1 MTTTTSNQIS
11 KPVLKKGSTG
21 ETVKELQKL
30 LLDYGMIVYLY
41 SDGACAFPAGAEAI
55 DGVFGPITEDAVK
68 LFQGKMFLLQ
78 DGVVNNKTWRSLY
91 KGAPVDMPVLKKG
104 SSGELVKQMQDRLFT
119 DGYYSGELTIDNRAS
134 KVDGIFG
141 SQTESVI
148 KNLQKNT
155 GLVVDGIVGDCTWF
169 EISKIQ
175 TIFC

>member
-1 MTTTTSNQIS
+1 MTTTTSNQLS

-30 LLDYGMIVYLY
+30 LLDYGMYVYLY
-41 SDGACAFPAGAEAI
+41 SNGACAFPAGAEAI
-55 DGVFGPITEDAVK
+55 DGVFGSETEKAVK

-78 DGVVNNKTWRSLY
+78 DGIVGNKTWRSLY

-104 SSGELVKQMQDRLFT
+104 STGELVKRMQDRLFT
-119 DGYYSGELTIDNRAS
+119 GGYYDGELTMNNHAS
-134 KVDGIFG
+134 TVDGIFG
-141 SQTESVI
+141 SQTETAI
-148 KNLQKNT
+148 KNLQQNNS
-155 GLVVDGIVGDCTWF
+155 LLVDGIVGDRTWF

>member
-1 MTTTTSNQIS
+1 MTTTTSNQIC

-30 LLDYGMIVYLY
+30 LLDYGMYLYLY
-41 SDGACAFPAGAEAI
+41 SDGACGLPAGAEVI

-68 LFQGKMFLLQ
+68 LFQHKMFLVQ
-78 DGVVNNKTWRSLY
+78 DGIVGNKTWRSLY

-104 SSGELVKQMQDRLFT
+104 CTGELVKQMQDRLFT
-119 DGYYSGELTIDNRAS
+119 GGYYGGELTMNNHAS
-134 KVDGIFG
+134 TVDGIFG
-141 SQTESVI
+141 SQTELAV
-148 KNLQKNT
+148 KNLQKDSCLT
-155 GLVVDGIVGDCTWF
+155 VDGIVGDRTWF

>member
-1 MTTTTSNQIS
+1 MTTTTSNQIN
-11 KPVLKKGSTG
+11 KPVLKVGSTG

-30 LLDYGMIVYLY
+30 LLDYGMYVYLY

-55 DGVFGPITEDAVK
+55 DGVFGSETEKAVK
-68 LFQGKMFLLQ
+68 LFQSTMFLVQ
-78 DGVVNNKTWRSLY
+78 DGIVGNKTWRSLY
-91 KGAPVDMPVLKKG
+91 KGAPVDMPILKKG
-104 SSGELVKQMQDRLFT
+104 STGELVKQMQDRLFT
-119 DGYYSGELTIDNRAS
+119 GGYYGGELTMTNHES

-141 SQTESVI
+141 SQTLEAI

-155 GLVVDGIVGDCTWF
+155 GLAVDGIVGDRTWF

>member
-30 LLDYGMIVYLY
+30 LLDYGMYVYLNN
-41 SDGACAFPAGAEAI
+41 SGACEYPGTEVI
-55 DGVFGPITEDAVK
+55 DGVFGSKTEEAVK

-78 DGVVNNKTWRSLY
+78 DGIVDNKTWQALY

-119 DGYYSGELTIDNRAS
+119 DGYYSGDLPSIT
-134 KVDGIFG
+134 V
-141 SQTESVI
+141 
-148 KNLQKNT
+148 
-155 GLVVDGIVGDCTWF
+155 LVKLMEFLVRKQNQS
-169 EISKIQ
+169 SKIYKK
-175 TIFC
+175 ILV